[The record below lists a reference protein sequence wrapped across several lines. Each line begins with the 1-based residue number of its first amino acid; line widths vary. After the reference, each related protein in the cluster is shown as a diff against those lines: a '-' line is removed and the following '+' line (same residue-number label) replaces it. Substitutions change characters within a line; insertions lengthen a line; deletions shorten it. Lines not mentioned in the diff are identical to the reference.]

1 MTGNSRIG
9 FVVQPRDQR
18 LLEELAVMR
27 VVDRELVKIVAGFGS
42 TTRANARLL
51 ALTRV
56 GLLRRFFLGTGGG
69 GQKALYALSEK
80 AARMVGVP
88 RRGPRRRQDEVIVA
102 DSFTLHQL
110 RVNEMYCALKYGTIP
125 VAGVTFRRWLAFYE
139 PIMPAI
145 RLIPDGLVEFD
156 TPSGILAAFLEV
168 DLGQEG
174 HAVWKEKVR
183 NYLQFALSGEFE
195 RRFSVS
201 RFRVL
206 VLANSERRMHLLR
219 KTVAALT
226 PKVFWFASL
235 AAVRD
240 KGFFASVWFRPTG
253 DLPKPFIGEH
263 S

>member
-1 MTGNSRIG
+1 
-9 FVVQPRDQR
+9 VAQPRDRR
-18 LLEELAVMR
+18 LFEALAVMR
-27 VVDRELVKIVAGFGS
+27 IADREQAKIVAGFGS
-42 TTRANARLL
+42 TTRVNARLL

-80 AARMVGVP
+80 AARMVEAP
-88 RRGPRRRQDEVIVA
+88 RRGPRRKQGEAIVA
-102 DSFTLHQL
+102 DYFIEHQL

-125 VAGVTFRRWLAFYE
+125 VADVAFRRWHAFHE
-139 PIMPAI
+139 SVAETV

-156 TPSGILAAFLEV
+156 TPSGTLAAFLEV

-174 HAVWKEKVR
+174 HTVWKEKVR
-183 NYLQFALSGEFE
+183 NYLRFALSGEFE
-195 RRFSVS
+195 LRFKVS

-206 VLANSERRMHLLR
+206 ILANSERRMHLLR
-219 KTVAALT
+219 KTVAAMT

-235 AAVRD
+235 AAIRNQ
-240 KGFFASVWFRPTG
+240 GFFASVWFRPTG